1 MSFAKWIGG
10 ALGWSF
16 GGPIG
21 AIIGLAIGSLIDGA
35 AEQNGFLLGDGG
47 QQPRSRSRQSSRPR
61 TKTRTRTRPQTRS
74 GDFEVSLLIL
84 ASVVIK
90 ADGKQDQSELNYVRQ
105 QFVSMYGKDRANQ
118 AFKLFKN
125 ISKQNIPTRKVC
137 LQIREMMDHSSRLQ
151 LLHFLFGIAKADG
164 MVTDDEVS
172 QIYMISGY
180 LGISSRDYGSIKAM
194 FYNSSDNAYKILEI
208 TKEAT
213 DDDVKKAYRKM
224 AKKYHPDKVI
234 HLGKEHQKGAE
245 EKFRQVQKAYEQL
258 QKERG
263 F

>member
-1 MSFAKWIGG
+1 MSFAKWVGG

-21 AIIGLAIGSLIDGA
+21 AIIGLAIGSLIDSSTQGG
-35 AEQNGFLLGDGG
+35 GFLLGDGNP
-47 QQPRSRSRQSSRPR
+47 QQQRRTRQTSSRTR
-61 TKTRTRTRPQTRS
+61 TQTRTRPQTRS

-84 ASVVIK
+84 ASVIIK
-90 ADGKQDQSELNYVRQ
+90 ADGKQEQSELDFVRK
-105 QFVSMYGKDRANQ
+105 QFVSMYGKDRANN

-125 ISKQNIPTRKVC
+125 VSKQNIPTRRVC

-194 FYNSSDNAYKILEI
+194 FYNSTDNAYKILEI

-213 DDDVKKAYRKM
+213 DDEIKKAYRKM

-234 HLGKEHQKGAE
+234 HLGKEHQAGAE

-258 QKERG
+258 QKERK